1 MKRISILLALAL
13 LLPTLV
19 LTGCGKKAVRQ
30 VDVASGD
37 YYTEEEFKWLS
48 NDERDE
54 YCEDLAS
61 ELERLKMAAQADEM
75 RQGQIA
81 DDLKKLKQKATALQG
96 KLASQGDRFKN
107 LEKEI
112 AYFES
117 LPGSYTVV
125 KGDCLWNIS
134 GKEEIYADPIKW
146 PRIYR
151 ANKDQISDPHWIFPK
166 QVFAIPRE
174 CPNKDPNWHL
184 VMPGEF
190 LYKISG
196 YDRIYGD
203 PAQWPKIYEANK
215 DEITDPNLIYPEQ
228 LFEIPR

>member
-1 MKRISILLALAL
+1 MKRYQIYLALAL
-13 LLPTLV
+13 LLPAL
-19 LTGCGKKAVRQ
+19 LLSGCGKKVTRQ
-30 VDVASGD
+30 ADVAAGD

-48 NDERDE
+48 DDQRDA
-54 YCEDLAS
+54 YCEELAAELARLEQASKADAKNLADTDAELKDLR
-61 ELERLKMAAQADEM
+61 EKAA
-75 RQGQIA
+75 
-81 DDLKKLKQKATALQG
+81 KLQS
-96 KLASQGDRFKN
+96 KLASQGDRFKDIH
-107 LEKEI
+107 KEI

-117 LPGSYTVV
+117 LPKSYTVL
-125 KGDCLWNIS
+125 KGDCLWKIS

-151 ANKDQISDPHWIFPK
+151 ANKDQIADPHWIYPK
-166 QVFAIPRE
+166 QVFTIPRE

-184 VMPGEF
+184 VMPGEY

-203 PAQWPKIYEANK
+203 PTKWAKIYEANK
-215 DEITDPNLIYPEQ
+215 DEIKDPNLIYPEQ